1 MGFVALHE
9 GNVGWLRG
17 SVRADDACD
26 VSNVI
31 PHLGETSLGANSIQ
45 ERGHKYMSA
54 AELGFDGKVAIIT
67 GAGGGLGR
75 QHALLLASRGALVVV
90 NDLGGALDGSGS
102 DKGAAQKVV
111 DEIVALGGVA
121 VADTNSVS
129 TPEGGAAIV
138 KSAVDAYGRVDIVIN
153 NAGILRDK
161 SFHNLTPDL
170 MNPVFDVHLKG
181 AFHVTQPAFVLMR
194 EQGYGRII
202 STSSAAG
209 VFGNFG
215 QANYGAAKM
224 GLVGFMRVLAVEGAK
239 YNIKANAIAPLALT
253 RMTESLFSGAMAE
266 KLQPELISPIVAFL
280 AHEDCPVS
288 GEVYSVGGGRV
299 ARVFI
304 GETPGYFN
312 ANLTMED
319 VRNNFEQIRN
329 EDGYIVP
336 ANISEETAMFMPY
349 LK

>member
-1 MGFVALHE
+1 
-9 GNVGWLRG
+9 
-17 SVRADDACD
+17 
-26 VSNVI
+26 
-31 PHLGETSLGANSIQ
+31 
-45 ERGHKYMSA
+45 MSA

-75 QHALLLASRGALVVV
+75 QHALLLSSRGALVVV

-239 YNIKANAIAPLALT
+239 YNIKANSIAPLALT

-319 VRNNFEQIRN
+319 VRNNFDQIRN